1 MVLNEKFGRRD
12 FLLTTAAAAA
22 FTIVPSSVLGGP
34 RHIAPSEKINIGG
47 IGIGGQGASNL
58 KALEGENI
66 IALCDVDPLN
76 YAAKTIKKYPKAKV
90 YVDFREML
98 EKQKDLDAVVI
109 ATPDHTHAV
118 ITMAAM
124 KAGKHVYCQKP
135 LTHNV
140 WEARTIAEAAKKY
153 GVVTQMGIQ
162 GHSGEGIRLISEWIQ
177 GGVIG
182 DVKEVHAWCSDSY
195 YPWGHAG
202 WSNKWGHERPQDK
215 MDVPKGMNWDLWIGP
230 AAMRP
235 YHPGLSPAGLAQPP
249 GVRQRLG
256 WATAAST
263 PSIRSS
269 TPLKLGAPL
278 SIDATSLGTNR
289 RDPPR
294 GLGRHLPLRRARGD
308 AGRQADLVRG
318 DARAAPDRT
327 RREPL
332 AVQRRRGGLHRRQ
345 G

>member
-140 WEARTIAEAAKKY
+140 WEGAHDRRGRQKIRRGDPDGHPGPLRRGNPPDQRMDPGWRHRRRQGSPRLVQRLLLPLGPRRLEQ
-153 GVVTQMGIQ
+153 QMGPRAPPRQ
-162 GHSGEGIRLISEWIQ
+162 DG
-177 GGVIG
+177 
-182 DVKEVHAWCSDSY
+182 
-195 YPWGHAG
+195 
-202 WSNKWGHERPQDK
+202 RPQGDE
-215 MDVPKGMNWDLWIGP
+215 LGP
-230 AAMRP
+230 LDRP
-235 YHPGLSPAGLAQPP
+235 GGDAPLSPGLSPAGLAQPP
-249 GVRQRLG
+249 GVRQRLDG
-256 WATAAST
+256 RPRRPHLRSDRHPRSNWALRSAST
-263 PSIRSS
+263 PPAWAPPTRPTPWPRSS
-269 TPLKLGAPL
+269 PSASP
-278 SIDATSLGTNR
+278 
-289 RDPPR
+289 
-294 GLGRHLPLRRARGD
+294 RARGC
-308 AGRQADLVRG
+308 R
-318 DARAAPDRT
+318 PSS
-327 RREPL
+327 
-332 AVQRRRGGLHRRQ
+332 
-345 G
+345 